1 MFNDGKLPFYS
12 HKNVVYIY
20 IYRCLMMENYH
31 SIAKKCGLYI
41 YRCLMMENYHSIA
54 IKMWFKYIDV

>member
-1 MFNDGKLPFYS
+1 MMENYHSIAIKMWF
-12 HKNVVYIY
+12 IY

>member
-1 MFNDGKLPFYS
+1 MFNDGKLSFYS
-12 HKNVVYIY
+12 QKNVV
-20 IYRCLMMENYH
+20 
-31 SIAKKCGLYI
+31 YI